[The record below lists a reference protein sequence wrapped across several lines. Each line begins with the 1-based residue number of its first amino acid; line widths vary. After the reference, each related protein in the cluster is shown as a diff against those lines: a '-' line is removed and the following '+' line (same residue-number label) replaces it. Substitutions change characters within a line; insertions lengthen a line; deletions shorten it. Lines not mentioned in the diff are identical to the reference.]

1 MNILSILLLECIA
14 GFVLF
19 SRVLLSKPNKLINQT
34 HKVSL
39 IIPARNE
46 EKNLPIILES
56 LKKQTYTPYEIIVV
70 DDFSTDNT
78 NEIAKQYGVK
88 VIRNTTLP
96 DGWTGKTW
104 AVWNGFINSS
114 GDILIFLDADIK
126 LAPHAIESLLI
137 SREKS
142 GGVISVVPYHY
153 TSEFYEK
160 LSLLPYLLGVFAFTS
175 PFERRNSQKG
185 LYGSCI
191 VVKREDYI
199 KINGHSSIK
208 GELLDDLNL
217 GKKFGEF
224 GIDVDNFIGYD
235 SVSFRMYPNGLNSQ
249 IQGFSKGAILSTAT
263 LTPLT
268 ILFIALWVLGLFSVG
283 LITPFLLYFTH
294 PLALPFLLGYFIYTA
309 QIIYFLKYTGD
320 YGKIM
325 PVVHFL
331 SSIFFIFIM
340 LYSAYQ
346 VMFLGSVSWKGR
358 KINVR
363 SRREL

>member
-1 MNILSILLLECIA
+1 MNILAVLILECIA

-19 SRVLLSKPNKLINQT
+19 SRVLLSKPNKPIHQT
-34 HKVSL
+34 YKVSV

-56 LKKQTYTPYEIIVV
+56 LKKQTYAPYEIIVV
-70 DDFSTDNT
+70 DDYSTDNT
-78 NEIAKQYGVK
+78 YEIAKQYGVK

-96 DGWTGKTW
+96 DGWTGKNW

-114 GDILIFLDADIK
+114 GDILIFLDADVK

-153 TSEFYEK
+153 MAKFHEK
-160 LSLLPYLLGVFAFTS
+160 LSLVTYLLGVLAFTS
-175 PFERRNSQKG
+175 PFERRNNRKG

-191 VVKREDYI
+191 VAKREDYV

-208 GELLDDLNL
+208 GEVLDDLNL
-217 GKKFGEF
+217 GKKFGEC
-224 GIDVDNFIGYD
+224 GINVDNFIGYG
-235 SVSFRMYPNGLNSQ
+235 SVFFRMYPNGLNSQ
-249 IQGFSKGAILSTAT
+249 IQGFSKSAVLSTAT

-268 ILFIALWVLGLFSVG
+268 ILFIALWVLGLFSVE

-309 QIIYFLKYTGD
+309 QIIYFLKYTGN
-320 YGKIM
+320 YGRLM
-325 PVVHFL
+325 PLVHFL
-331 SSIFFIFIM
+331 SSIFFIYIM

-363 SRREL
+363 GRMES